1 MKKKYLILTDAL
13 TYNGIQEQ
21 INQADVGIFRL
32 SDLRRIRLFLF
43 DHWDEIREIH
53 LYKEGTRVGLDWLTG
68 GSLQLANTEPNRV
81 KALYGQFKIIVN
93 VNCDKGV
100 DPSFL
105 ENWENGSC
113 TFEMTLIAVKKPKVA
128 YDDPDEFLSE
138 ESGDEF

>member
-1 MKKKYLILTDAL
+1 MKKSYLILTDAL

-32 SDLRRIRLFLF
+32 SDLRRIKSFLF
-43 DHWDEIREIH
+43 DHWDEVKEVH

-68 GSLQLANTEPNRV
+68 GSLDLTNTDPNRV
-81 KALYGQFKIIVN
+81 KALYGQVKVIIT

-100 DPSFL
+100 DPGFL

-113 TFEMTLIAVKKPKVA
+113 TFDMTLVAVNKPKLVC
-128 YDDPDEFLSE
+128 DDPDEFLE
-138 ESGDEF
+138 GESGEL